1 MRQSLS
7 LCLITTLLLSACSQ
21 QQQSPA
27 RTSHAA
33 TPAEIAQQLQAYADT
48 SAALVAGVQAALQP
62 GTTSQSLKA
71 LDLSSNNRAKLES
84 LRQQAL
90 ERFPNLID
98 QPAWLAES
106 SQLIG
111 LNEAGSVTSN
121 LDGLFVIATVAQDD
135 PQKTAWVAT
144 VTVDVTGQQ
153 IENIRLNTTLS
164 GGYFPPAY
172 RYVGEDGKLPYIRR
186 TYAPAGGPSTMPVET
201 VSAMSVPSEEAS
213 QVIVYSQAGE
223 RLR

>member
-1 MRQSLS
+1 MRTVLRFSL
-7 LCLITTLLLSACSQ
+7 IATLLLSACSQ
-21 QQQSPA
+21 QGQAPA
-27 RTSHAA
+27 RTSRAA
-33 TPAEIAQQLQAYADT
+33 TPAEIAQQLTAYADT

-71 LDLSSNNRAKLES
+71 LELSSDNRAKLES
-84 LRQQAL
+84 LRQQAV
-90 ERFPNLID
+90 ERFPILLD

-106 SQLIG
+106 SQLVG
-111 LNEAGSVTSN
+111 LDEAGSVTSN

-144 VTVDVTGQQ
+144 VTVDVTGQR
-153 IENIRLNTTLS
+153 IENIRLNTGLA

-172 RYVGEDGKLPYIRR
+172 RYVGADGKLPYIRR
-186 TYAPAGGPSTMPVET
+186 TYERKGSTTMPIEV
-201 VSAMSVPSEEAS
+201 VSAMSVPSAEAS
-213 QVIVYSQAGE
+213 QVLVYSQTGE

>member
-1 MRQSLS
+1 MRTSLP
-7 LCLITTLLLSACSQ
+7 LCLIATLLLGACSQ
-21 QQQSPA
+21 QGQSPA
-27 RTSHAA
+27 RTSRAA
-33 TPAEIAQQLQAYADT
+33 TPAEIAQQLHDYADT

-71 LDLSSNNRAKLES
+71 LHLSNGNQAKLES
-84 LRQQAL
+84 LRQQAI
-90 ERFPNLID
+90 ERFPALLD

-106 SQLIG
+106 SQLVG
-111 LNEAGSVTSN
+111 LDEAASVTSN

-153 IENIRLNTTLS
+153 IENVRLNTALT

-172 RYVGEDGKLPYIRR
+172 RYVGEDGALPYIRR
-186 TYAPAGGPSTMPVET
+186 TYDKGGPTTMPVES
-201 VSAMSVPSEEAS
+201 VSAMSVPSADAS
-213 QVIVYSQAGE
+213 QVLVYRQNGE